1 MKHFDITHWADFARG
16 VAADADRAA
25 MEAHLSYGCRRCR
38 GTLELVQRVATT
50 ARTEAV
56 YAPPDSVVRCA
67 KAIGALLRPQ
77 GSTVSRLIMRL
88 AYDSFRDPAPAG
100 IRAEDRVSRHT
111 LFEAGNFALDL
122 RLEQE
127 KGSPLTTLVGQ
138 LTIRQE
144 PDGSLDEAPVLLM
157 TKKEI
162 VAHAVY
168 NRFGEFQMD
177 YPSSRHLR
185 LCISVNP
192 PGKRLELS
200 LNRLVAEMPTPPEV
214 GLTRRPS
221 LGRSRARPGRK

>member
-1 MKHFDITHWADFARG
+1 MKHFDITQWTDFARG
-16 VAADADRAA
+16 VAGDANRAK
-25 MEAHLSYGCRRCR
+25 MEAHLSSGCRRCR
-38 GTLELVQRVATT
+38 GTLDLVQRIATT
-50 ARTEAV
+50 AQAEAL
-56 YAPPDSVVRCA
+56 YSPPDPVVRCA
-67 KAIGALLRPQ
+67 KAISALLRPQ
-77 GSTVSRLIMRL
+77 GSSVSRLMMRL
-88 AYDSFRDPAPAG
+88 AYDSFRDPAPIG
-100 IRAEDRVSRHT
+100 IRTEDRVSRHT

-127 KGSPLTTLVGQ
+127 KGSRLTTLVGQ
-138 LTIRQE
+138 LTNREE

-177 YPSSRHLR
+177 YPSSRDLR

-214 GLTRRPS
+214 GLTRRHS
-221 LGRSRARPGRK
+221 SGRSRARLGRK